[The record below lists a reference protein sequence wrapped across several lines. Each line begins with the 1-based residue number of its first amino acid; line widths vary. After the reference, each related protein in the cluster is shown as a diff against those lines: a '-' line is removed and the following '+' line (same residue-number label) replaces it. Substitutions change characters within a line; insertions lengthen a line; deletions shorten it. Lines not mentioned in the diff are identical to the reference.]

1 MASIFERSPVSMDPP
16 LPVYFFNVV
25 SGLRDKSAKGY
36 PVKKVLIILLSFLF
50 LIPSKLLLVL
60 WKTILSCC
68 GGFRDLERVK
78 KVSRELAGLAPIPE
92 EGMCR
97 IRVVFSTVNHLERHS
112 HPYQIITVRY
122 GGFPRRS
129 YRQISDFLS
138 SKPRPLPPGR

>member
-1 MASIFERSPVSMDPP
+1 MDPP

-36 PVKKVLIILLSFLF
+36 PVKKVGTWPCCSHFLF
-50 LIPSKLLLVL
+50 SPPSKLLLVL

-92 EGMCR
+92 EGLC
-97 IRVVFSTVNHLERHS
+97 
-112 HPYQIITVRY
+112 
-122 GGFPRRS
+122 
-129 YRQISDFLS
+129 
-138 SKPRPLPPGR
+138 